1 MKELSQIL
9 TEATQ
14 AIEGWYFLLNIA
26 GGDPVYRE
34 RVYCYELYHQMRSRW
49 PAGCPFFLNG
59 EVDKSAHPIL
69 TQLGAG
75 RAKPDFL
82 VHRPGYMEGNHA
94 IIEVK
99 NSFASAT
106 HIRTD
111 LRKLSFFLHRGNYQ
125 RAIYLVYGYPSKRPL
140 NRISRQAARIPDI
153 QKIELWIHQQAG
165 QPARHVDTPPFTGEE
180 LHTVRDCDYGV
191 VQKKFPR

>member
-1 MKELSQIL
+1 MARPGALFGAWCRTEVFTMKELSQIL
-9 TEATQ
+9 TDATQ

-26 GGDPVYRE
+26 GGDPIYRE
-34 RVYCYELYHQMRSRW
+34 RVYCYELYHQMRLRW
-49 PAGCPFFLNG
+49 PPRCPFFLNG

-82 VHRPGYMEGNHA
+82 VHQPGNMEGNHA

-99 NSFASAT
+99 NSFASAA

-111 LRKLSFFLHRGNYQ
+111 LRQAFVL
-125 RAIYLVYGYPSKRPL
+125 PS
-140 NRISRQAARIPDI
+140 
-153 QKIELWIHQQAG
+153 
-165 QPARHVDTPPFTGEE
+165 
-180 LHTVRDCDYGV
+180 
-191 VQKKFPR
+191 